1 MSKTLV
7 TTKKKSKN
15 FSYKIKKGLKRLIP
29 AVITIVLA
37 LIVGAIVIA
46 CSGNSPIEAYSAMFQ
61 GAFGSPSRISETVIK
76 AVPLMIMA
84 LGVSIAFR
92 SQIWNIGADGQFTI
106 GAILSICVVQLSGST
121 SPVILVLSLLAAI
134 AGGIIWGGLA
144 GILKAKFN
152 ANEVITTLMLNYV
165 ATYLLAFLIRGP
177 LKDPNGGN
185 NPQSAQIPESFRLL
199 RFDDTLRINVGIFIA
214 LAVLIAV
221 YYFWRSPYG
230 YKLKLVGAS
239 NSVSKYAGLKVSSI
253 VFVTMAIS
261 GGIAGLAGW
270 TEVFGAQYRLLDN
283 ISSGYGN
290 LAIVVALLGN
300 LRPIDIGIASFFFA
314 ALMSGGNTMQR
325 MTQVPYSVVE
335 IIQGIVII
343 FVICRAVG
351 STKFFKNFINEKFH
365 KNKKV
370 KLSKVKEESL
380 DEGEDNA

>member
-1 MSKTLV
+1 MSSKA
-7 TTKKKSKN
+7 TTKKKKN
-15 FSYKIKKGLKRLIP
+15 FSYKIKKGLKRLVP

-37 LIVGAIVIA
+37 LIVGGIGIA
-46 CSGNSPIEAYSAMFQ
+46 LSGNSPLEAYGAMFN

-121 SPVILVLSLLAAI
+121 SPVILAVSFLTAI
-134 AGGIIWGGLA
+134 LGGALWGGLA

-165 ATYLLAFLIRGP
+165 ATYILAYLIRGP
-177 LKDPNGGN
+177 LMDPNGGN
-185 NPQSAQIPESFRLL
+185 NPQSTSIPDNFRLM
-199 RFDDTLRINVGIFIA
+199 RFDDSLRINVGIFIA
-214 LAVLIAV
+214 IILLIAV

-230 YKLKLVGAS
+230 FKLKLVGAS
-239 NSVSKYAGLKVSSI
+239 DSVSKYAGLKVSSI

-325 MTQVPYSVVE
+325 MTEVPYSVVE

-351 STKFFKNFINEKFH
+351 SSKTFKNFIKEKFT
-365 KNKKV
+365 KKKQV
-370 KLSKVKEESL
+370 NLAKLSESSSDEE
-380 DEGEDNA
+380 EDNA